1 MSIPRLE
8 VLAWL
13 IGMRSR
19 KFVSKELKLENT
31 KIIVWIDLQCV
42 LLNWIKT
49 KKPLSI
55 YVQNRLTKI
64 TSEKNVKFH
73 YVHTKDL
80 PSKGLSSNDLK
91 ENNLWWK
98 APEWLKHNQM
108 SWTTWNMPNID
119 K

>member
-55 YVQNRLTKI
+55 FRSKQVNQNHEREECQVPLYPYERPTK
-64 TSEKNVKFH
+64 
-73 YVHTKDL
+73 
-80 PSKGLSSNDLK
+80 
-91 ENNLWWK
+91 
-98 APEWLKHNQM
+98 
-108 SWTTWNMPNID
+108 
-119 K
+119 